1 MPTYS
6 QLTKQERESYQERAK
21 KALEHW
27 GIEPSD
33 YRRLAV
39 IEHQLQRWYEQECNG
54 EIERCEETGKVYRV
68 IGHDQPGATIRRLPY
83 KDMETGAIKRAEAIA
98 NKYQGWIFIQGD
110 PRGCVVYFWRSGE
123 PSARTIGPDEEIS
136 QHYSTRALAIHF

>member
-83 KDMETGAIKRAEAIA
+83 KDMETGAMRVPRPLPTNTVTTTSRRSQGVCCVFLVVWRAFCAD
-98 NKYQGWIFIQGD
+98 YW
-110 PRGCVVYFWRSGE
+110 P
-123 PSARTIGPDEEIS
+123 
-136 QHYSTRALAIHF
+136 

>member
-1 MPTYS
+1 M
-6 QLTKQERESYQERAK
+6 
-21 KALEHW
+21 
-27 GIEPSD
+27 
-33 YRRLAV
+33 

-98 NKYQGWIFIQGD
+98 NKYQGLDFYPGRSQGVC
-110 PRGCVVYFWRSGE
+110 CVFLAVWRAFCADYW
-123 PSARTIGPDEEIS
+123 P
-136 QHYSTRALAIHF
+136 